1 MHNLCILET
10 ILHTNADQAFNAERI
25 SFFTPVA
32 HLLSISLTLLLRIRP
47 PWSAFSFAAVL
58 ELAADAPA
66 PYLLPRLRGGEV
78 RGPLLGVSA
87 FFCFVCRVI
96 EMETGG
102 VVWVGGPPIFLPS
115 RIDDGIS

>member
-1 MHNLCILET
+1 MYSQDHSSHKRRPGVQRGAYLV
-10 ILHTNADQAFNAERI
+10 LHARHTPLVYLAH
-25 SFFTPVA
+25 FTAAGYV
-32 HLLSISLTLLLRIRP
+32 LLGPT
-47 PWSAFSFAAVL
+47 FSFAAVL

-66 PYLLPRLRGGEV
+66 PYLLPRLRGEEV

-87 FFCFVCRVI
+87 FFCCVCRVI
-96 EMETGG
+96 DMETGG